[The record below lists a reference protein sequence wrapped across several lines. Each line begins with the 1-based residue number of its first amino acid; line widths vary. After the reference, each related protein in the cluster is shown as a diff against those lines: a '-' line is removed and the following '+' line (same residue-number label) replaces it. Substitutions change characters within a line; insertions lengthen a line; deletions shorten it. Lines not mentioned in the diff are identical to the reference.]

1 MNTGETPPERPAR
14 PAAPRP
20 PASRSDT
27 PRPVV
32 VFGSLNR
39 DIRLAAERIARPGE
53 TVGGA
58 ELTSRWGG
66 KGANQAVAAAR
77 LGGGPVLFV
86 GAVGDDATGREA
98 LAALDADGVDRRHV
112 AVVPGTPTGTAV
124 VIVED
129 AGDNAIT
136 VAPGANA
143 TVRAAQLAPVLA
155 EREPGVL
162 VACFEV
168 PLDEVRAAAR
178 LAADAGWQ
186 VIVNPAPAT
195 ARLTGSWPDGCL
207 FTPNAHE
214 LAALT
219 GGSADAPGIGARR
232 LAADLRGTV
241 VATLGGDGALVA
253 GHREDGADRVAAPR
267 VAVRDTTGAGDA
279 FNGTLAWCL
288 ARDTELVEAARVA
301 VAAASAS
308 TEHEGARE
316 GMVDLATL
324 TRLAGLP
331 TND

>member
-1 MNTGETPPERPAR
+1 MTTVP
-14 PAAPRP
+14 PAAPG
-20 PASRSDT
+20 T

-32 VFGSLNR
+32 VLGSVNR
-39 DIRLAAERIARPGE
+39 DLRLAAARIARPGE
-53 TVGGA
+53 TVGRA
-58 ELTSRWGG
+58 RLDTLWGG

-98 LAALDADGVDRRHV
+98 VAALEADGVDCRHV

-124 VIVED
+124 VLVGED
-129 AGDNAIT
+129 GDNAIT

-143 TVRAAQLAPVLA
+143 AVTAAQFEPVLD
-155 EREPGVL
+155 ELPPGVL

-168 PLDEVRAAAR
+168 PLAEVRAAAT
-178 LAADAGWQ
+178 LARAAGWQ
-186 VIVNPAPAT
+186 VVLNPAPA
-195 ARLTGSWPDGCL
+195 AGPLTGRWPGGL
-207 FTPNAHE
+207 VVTPNAHE

-219 GGSADAPGIGARR
+219 TAAPGGPEAAART
-232 LAADLRGTV
+232 LAAAVRGTV

-253 GHREDGADRVAAPR
+253 TADGAHPVAAPR

-279 FNGTLAWCL
+279 LNGTLAWCL
-288 ARDTELVEAARVA
+288 ARGAAWVDAVRTA

-316 GMVDLATL
+316 GMVTRAALAALTTL
-324 TRLAGLP
+324 PDGF
-331 TND
+331 